1 MPAGPITRVEVA
13 AVVATLLLVGA
24 LLLGVARRTSATFDE
39 PSFVAAGWSALRG
52 DYRLSNIHPPLARM
66 LHAAPLALMGAVAPP
81 QVDGALDV
89 SVEERDGRDHRT
101 GAWFLFRN
109 QLPAQVLLVR
119 ARLASVAITLLMC
132 ATVWAAARARY
143 GPRAGALALLLI
155 GLEPLVLAHGPL
167 ALTDIPL
174 TAFGFAA
181 LESLREF
188 HRGGG
193 ARWLVAAG
201 LLLGAAA
208 ASKASALIL
217 LPAIGVQA
225 LLPWRDAGARP
236 LPRRLGA
243 TVVVTVVAA
252 LVVLALYRFDPH
264 LAAVPFL
271 RAVTYAGAP
280 SDVYLMGAFHPR
292 KPWTYYFVAVGIKS
306 SIALLALT
314 GARLLLDLVGAL
326 RRRTSVDDVR
336 DLVLPALMLGVT
348 AGAGLAI
355 GVRHV
360 LPIYPF
366 LVVYAAG
373 IATRGRTILRP
384 RPGGGATALLRLAP
398 IALVACQAAEA
409 ALAFPHYI
417 PWFNR
422 LSGGSAR
429 GVYWLTD
436 SNVDWGQAMLSLG
449 EWLKSH
455 PRVRGVYLAPFWV
468 GDPAAHGIS
477 HQLLFG
483 SGVVP
488 EGEHQFQPGEPRVV
502 AISANVLVGVGD
514 AERRDLYAW
523 LRPRRPLAVIGN
535 AMFLYDVT
543 GDGAAQVALA
553 RAFRLHGRPDRAE
566 AALREAAR
574 LGVTTEAGAR

>member
-13 AVVATLLLVGA
+13 VVGATLLLVGA

-39 PSFVAAGWSALRG
+39 PAFVAAGWAALRG
-52 DYRLSNIHPPLARM
+52 DYRLSNVHPPLARM
-66 LHAAPLALMGAVAPP
+66 LHAAPLALTGAADPP
-81 QVDGALDV
+81 RFDGELAATI
-89 SVEERDGRDHRT
+89 EEDNRT
-101 GAWFLFRN
+101 GGWFMFRN
-109 QLPAQVLLVR
+109 RISAQALL
-119 ARLASVAITLLMC
+119 ARSRVTSIALTLGLCLA
-132 ATVWAAARARY
+132 VWAAARARF

-155 GLEPLVLAHGPL
+155 GLEPLLLAHGPL
-167 ALTDIPL
+167 AVTDMPL
-174 TAFGFAA
+174 TAFSFMA
-181 LESLREF
+181 LECLRAF

-193 ARWLVAAG
+193 ARWLVAASV
-201 LLLGAAA
+201 LLGAAG
-208 ASKASALIL
+208 ASKASAIIL
-217 LPAIGVQA
+217 LPAIGAQA
-225 LLPWRDAGARP
+225 LLPWPDAGARP
-236 LPRRLGA
+236 LRQRIAA
-243 TVVVTVVAA
+243 TVVAAGTAA
-252 LVVLALYRFDPH
+252 LVVLGVYRFEATEALIPYWRA
-264 LAAVPFL
+264 LNYAA
-271 RAVTYAGAP
+271 TT
-280 SDVYLMGAFHPR
+280 SDVYLMGEFHPG
-292 KPWTYYFVAVGIKS
+292 KPWTYYFVAVGVKS
-306 SIALLALT
+306 SLPLLFLT
-314 GARLLLDLVGAL
+314 AARLLLDSVGAL

-336 DLVLPALMLGVT
+336 DLVLPALLLG
-348 AGAGLAI
+348 AAASAELAI

-373 IATRGRTILRP
+373 LAVRGRRVLRP
-384 RPGGGATALLRLAP
+384 RARGGASALLRLAP
-398 IALVACQAAEA
+398 VALVACHAAEV

-422 LSGGSAR
+422 LAGGSAR
-429 GVYWLTD
+429 GPYWLTD

-449 EWLKSH
+449 EWLEAH

-477 HQLLFG
+477 HQLLVG
-483 SGVVP
+483 TGVVP
-488 EGEHQFQPGEPRVV
+488 EGEHEFQPDEPRVV

-523 LRPRRPLAVIGN
+523 LRPRRPLAVLGS

-553 RAFRLHGRPDRAE
+553 RAFRHHGRPDRAE

-574 LGVTTEAGAR
+574 LGVTTDEGAR